1 MPGTTLVM
9 GGRLPALGAILSR
22 SVCGVNANAGS
33 VGMELSAGVVA
44 ALVVVRSV
52 EAKQV
57 TSVSASPSR
66 ATTSVQ
72 VGPDACAP
80 SASCAG
86 ATTRKAR
93 KRFIEQPLVMGPGAG
108 QRNDSECVKS
118 CKTRRDQRAGAGRRN
133 HLSPGT

>member
-72 VGPDACAP
+72 VRPRRVCPERKLRRRHDQEGQEAFHVMSP
-80 SASCAG
+80 S
-86 ATTRKAR
+86 
-93 KRFIEQPLVMGPGAG
+93 
-108 QRNDSECVKS
+108 
-118 CKTRRDQRAGAGRRN
+118 
-133 HLSPGT
+133 